1 MKGIIPGFLAA
12 AFLLAAPAIQAQKN
26 NNDPVLLTVGNS
38 EVTKSEFE
46 SVYRKNNKNDESL
59 DKYLELYINFK
70 LKVKEAEELGMDTA
84 ASFREELKGYRKQLA
99 QPYLTDKD
107 LNEKLLR
114 EAYDR
119 TKQDV
124 RASHILVK
132 VGENALPKD
141 TLEAY
146 NKIMKIRQRILKGE
160 DFNKVARE
168 KGISDDPSAKDNGGD
183 LGYFTALQMVYP
195 FESAA
200 YNTPV
205 GEISMPIRT
214 RYGYH
219 IIKVH
224 DKRPAQGEVQVAHI
238 MVKTSAEMSAAD
250 STNAKNKIE
259 ELYAKLQKGDD
270 FAELAKT
277 YSDDKPSAKKGG
289 ELPWFGTN
297 RMPIEFEQASF
308 ALQKNGD
315 LSKPIK
321 TKYGWH
327 IIKRLD
333 KKDVPS
339 FDMMK
344 NELKQKVSKDS
355 RTQQGRQSLIA
366 RLKKEYGFTET
377 RKKGTFPALEAYY
390 GIIDSSFFDGKW
402 TDAKAA
408 KLSAPMFTIAGQTYT
423 QADFTKFLLKNQS
436 RRAKSDVKEVV
447 NSMYNNWVDET
458 IIAYEE
464 SRLEQKYPEF
474 KALMQEYRDGILLFE
489 LTDKKVWSKAVK
501 DTAGL
506 KAFYEKN
513 KENYKWDERADVTIY
528 TAANEEIAKNARK
541 MLKKGKSEKEIMDAV
556 NKSSQLN
563 LQSES
568 RLFNKGENPLVDAN
582 WNPGT
587 SSDKKLENGK
597 VSFVVVHKLLKPEPK
612 TLAEA
617 KGLVTADYQAHLEKE
632 WLEEL
637 RKKYKVN
644 VNKEV
649 LSSIK

>member
-1 MKGIIPGFLAA
+1 MKGIISNLLAA
-12 AFLLAAPAIQAQKN
+12 ALLLTAPALQAQKN

-70 LKVKEAEELGMDTA
+70 LKVKEAEELGMDTV

-146 NKIMKIRQRILKGE
+146 NKVMKIRQRILKGE

-195 FESAA
+195 FETAA

-205 GEISMPIRT
+205 GEVSTPVRT

-224 DKRPAQGEVQVAHI
+224 DKRAAQGEVQVAHI

-250 STNAKNKIE
+250 SVNAKNKIE
-259 ELYAKLQKGDD
+259 ELYAKLQKGED

-308 ALQKNGD
+308 ALAKNGEI
-315 LSKPIK
+315 SKPVK

-327 IIKRLD
+327 LIKRLD
-333 KKDVPS
+333 KKEVPS
-339 FDMMK
+339 FDQMK

-366 RLKKEYGFTET
+366 RLKKEYTFTET
-377 RKKGTFPALEAYY
+377 RKKAAFPALEAYY

-402 TDAKAA
+402 TDAKAS
-408 KLSAPMFTIAGQTYT
+408 KLNATMFTLAGKAYT
-423 QADFTKFLLKNQS
+423 QAEFTQFLLKNQS
-436 RRAKSDVKEVV
+436 RRAKSDVREVV
-447 NSMYNNWVDET
+447 NTMYNNWVDET

-464 SRLEQKYPEF
+464 SKLEQKYPEF

-528 TAANEEIAKNARK
+528 TAANEEIAKNVRK
-541 MLKKGKSEKEIMDAV
+541 MLKKGKNEKEIMEAV

-563 LQSES
+563 LQTES
-568 RLFNKGENPLVDAN
+568 RLFNKGENAIVDAN

-587 SSDKKLENGK
+587 SADKKLENGK
-597 VSFVVVHKLLKPEPK
+597 ISFVVVHKLLKPEPK

-637 RKKYKVN
+637 RKKYAVKVN
-644 VNKEV
+644 REV
-649 LSSIK
+649 LATIK